1 MVDKLHVQ
9 KGPTTAELEFEI
21 VERKGLGHPDTNSS
35 GVLFQMWVSL
45 LVALRLQSF
54 SVHPESC

>member
-21 VERKGLGHPDTNSS
+21 VERKGLEHRDTNSE
-35 GVLFQMWVSL
+35 VLFHIWVSL
-45 LVALRLQSF
+45 LVALCLQSF
-54 SVHPESC
+54 SVHPQSC